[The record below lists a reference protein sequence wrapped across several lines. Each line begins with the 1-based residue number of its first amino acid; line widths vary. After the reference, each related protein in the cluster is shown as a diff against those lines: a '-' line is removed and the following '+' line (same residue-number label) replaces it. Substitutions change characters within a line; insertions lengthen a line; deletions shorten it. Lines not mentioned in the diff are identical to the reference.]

1 MNEQLFELVTEL
13 SQVGLNAVQ
22 KGLALASGGN
32 LSVRVPGAD
41 EFAVTGAGT
50 FLDKLTVDSYATVDL
65 AGNPTGRESA
75 VRPSSEWKLH
85 QRTYEAR
92 PDVNCIIHLHPQ
104 YAVLLDA
111 LGHKVRLFTL
121 DHAFYVKSIG
131 RTDFYPNGSDELADT
146 AAEQAGTHNCII
158 MGNHGS
164 SAIGPDIEMAYRR
177 AVNMEQAAEATYRA
191 LLLGD
196 TETEFPRDQWEM
208 LHHA

>member
-1 MNEQLFELVTEL
+1 MNDQLLELVSEL
-13 SQVGLNAVQ
+13 SRVGQDAVQ

-32 LSVRVPGAD
+32 LSVRIPGSD
-41 EFAVTGAGT
+41 DFAVSGAGT
-50 FLDKLTVDSYATVDL
+50 FLDRLAIDSYAVVDL
-65 AGNPTGRESA
+65 GGNVDDASP

-85 QRTYEAR
+85 QRTYQAR

-111 LGHKVRLFTL
+111 LGHRVRLFTL

-146 AAEQAGTHNCII
+146 AAAQAGNHNCII
-158 MGNHGS
+158 MGHHGS

-191 LLLGD
+191 LQLGD
-196 TETEFPRDQWEM
+196 TDSEFPRDQWQK

>member
-1 MNEQLFELVTEL
+1 MNDQLHELVAEL
-13 SQVGLNAVQ
+13 CQVGQDAVQ

-32 LSVRVPGAD
+32 LSARVPGSD

-50 FLDKLTVDSYATVDL
+50 FLDRLTVDSFAVVDL
-65 AGNPTGRESA
+65 KDSTA
-75 VRPSSEWKLH
+75 VDSSSTRPSSEWKLH
-85 QRTYEAR
+85 HRTYTAR

-104 YAVLLDA
+104 FAVLLDA
-111 LGHKVRLFTL
+111 LGHNIRLFTL

-146 AAEQAGTHNCII
+146 AAAQASEHNCIV

-164 SAIGPDIEMAYRR
+164 SAIGPSIEMAYRR

-196 TETEFPRDQWEM
+196 TKSEFPRDQWEK

>member
-1 MNEQLFELVTEL
+1 MDDQLLELVDEL
-13 SQVGLNAVQ
+13 SHVGADAVQ
-22 KGLALASGGN
+22 RGLALASGGN
-32 LSVRVPGAD
+32 FSVRVPGAS
-41 EFAVTGAGT
+41 EFAITGAGT
-50 FLDKLTVDSYATVDL
+50 FLDRLAADTYAVLDL
-65 AGNPTGRESA
+65 EGRVTDTTSS

-85 QRTYEAR
+85 QRTYRAR

-111 LGHKVRLFTL
+111 LGHRVRLFTL

-146 AAEQAGTHNCII
+146 AAAEASNHNCII
-158 MGNHGS
+158 MGHHGS

-196 TETEFPRDQWEM
+196 TDSEFPPEQWEK

>member
-1 MNEQLFELVTEL
+1 MNSQLHELVAEL
-13 SQVGLNAVQ
+13 CQVGQDAVQ

-32 LSVRVPGAD
+32 LSVRVPGSD
-41 EFAVTGAGT
+41 KFAVTGAGT
-50 FLDKLTVDSYATVDL
+50 FLDRLTVDSFAVVDHK
-65 AGNPTGRESA
+65 ESVA
-75 VRPSSEWKLH
+75 ADSSSIRPSSEWKLH
-85 QRTYEAR
+85 HRTYRAR

-104 YAVLLDA
+104 FAVLLDA
-111 LGHKVRLFTL
+111 LGHKIRLFTL

-146 AAEQAGTHNCII
+146 AAAQASEHNCIV

-164 SAIGPDIEMAYRR
+164 SAIGPNIEMAYRR

-196 TETEFPRDQWEM
+196 TNSEFPRDQWKK

>member
-1 MNEQLFELVTEL
+1 MNNQLHELVAEL
-13 SQVGLNAVQ
+13 CQVGQDAVQ

-32 LSVRVPGAD
+32 LSVRVPGSD

-50 FLDKLTVDSYATVDL
+50 FLDRLTVDSFAVVDLKDSTTVDSSS
-65 AGNPTGRESA
+65 T
-75 VRPSSEWKLH
+75 RPSSEWKLH
-85 QRTYEAR
+85 HRTYRAR

-104 YAVLLDA
+104 FAVLLDA
-111 LGHKVRLFTL
+111 LGHNIRLFTL

-146 AAEQAGTHNCII
+146 AAAQAGEHNCIV

-164 SAIGPDIEMAYRR
+164 SAIGPSIEMAYRR

-196 TETEFPRDQWEM
+196 TKSEFPRDQWEK

>member
-1 MNEQLFELVTEL
+1 MNDQLLKLVSEL
-13 SQVGLNAVQ
+13 SRIGQDAVQ

-50 FLDKLTVDSYATVDL
+50 FLDRLTVDTYAVVDL
-65 AGNPTGRESA
+65 EGNVSDDESST
-75 VRPSSEWKLH
+75 RPSSEWKLH
-85 QRTYEAR
+85 QRTYQAR

-111 LGHKVRLFTL
+111 LGHRVRLFTL

-131 RTDFYPNGSDELADT
+131 RTDFYPNGSEELADT
-146 AAEQAGTHNCII
+146 AATQAASHNCII
-158 MGNHGS
+158 MGHHGS

-196 TETEFPRDQWEM
+196 TDSEFPRAHWEE

>member
-13 SQVGLNAVQ
+13 SQVGQNAVQ

-50 FLDKLTVDSYATVDL
+50 FLDKLTVESYATVDL
-65 AGNPTGRESA
+65 AGNPTSRESA

-85 QRTYEAR
+85 
-92 PDVNCIIHLHPQ
+92 
-104 YAVLLDA
+104 
-111 LGHKVRLFTL
+111 
-121 DHAFYVKSIG
+121 HAFYVKSIG
-131 RTDFYPNGSDELADT
+131 RTEFYPNGSDELADT

-196 TETEFPRDQWEM
+196 TESEFPRDQWEM